1 PTEAVLTH
9 PESGSRSE
17 SLKPWIWLSAVGGT
31 LVTALSYS
39 ALRGTFS
46 EEGWRLALADH
57 ALVGDSIAPLAA
69 LLSLGGVLAA
79 LYAIELQRR
88 ELEENRAVLVEQSAQ
103 MARTAQAQE
112 DLATAQIASA
122 KAQERANELTEAL
135 ANAQTRANEL

>member
-1 PTEAVLTH
+1 PSCARYSSRAARWCCARGMRCCRSQSAAHKRRDPTMARKSTAKGPTEAVLTH

-69 LLSLGGVLAA
+69 L
-79 LYAIELQRR
+79 
-88 ELEENRAVLVEQSAQ
+88 
-103 MARTAQAQE
+103 
-112 DLATAQIASA
+112 
-122 KAQERANELTEAL
+122 
-135 ANAQTRANEL
+135 